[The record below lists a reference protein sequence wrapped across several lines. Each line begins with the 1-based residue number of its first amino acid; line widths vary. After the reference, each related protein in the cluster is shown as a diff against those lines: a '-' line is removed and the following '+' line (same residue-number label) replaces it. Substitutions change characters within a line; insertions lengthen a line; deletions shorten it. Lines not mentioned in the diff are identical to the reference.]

1 MSSVRL
7 VDVSKSFGPV
17 VALDDLNLEVAD
29 GEFQSLYYTDW
40 PLLMAA
46 SLVAVLPVLVL
57 YVFAQRYFVAG
68 IATTGIR

>member
-1 MSSVRL
+1 MRVVSVGL
-7 VDVSKSFGPV
+7 T
-17 VALDDLNLEVAD
+17 
-29 GEFQSLYYTDW
+29 EFQDLYFTDW

-46 SLVAVLPVLVL
+46 SMVAVLPVLVL

>member
-1 MSSVRL
+1 
-7 VDVSKSFGPV
+7 
-17 VALDDLNLEVAD
+17 
-29 GEFQSLYYTDW
+29 
-40 PLLMAA
+40 MAA